1 MGRPVADDDE
11 WEELER
17 SGLLDEAD
25 SGRPM
30 MDGEEVSA
38 VDGEVVREAQGVP
51 APKQP
56 TRSQIALHNLTHLPY
71 RSWCPHCLA
80 ARRPNA
86 SHRRNKSSSGRTVP
100 LFCADYAFIRKPEE
114 DLSTMLVGKIYPSHA
129 VFATVCNK
137 KGPED
142 PAVDRLAEFLKST
155 GIQHLVYKS
164 DQEASIR
171 ATIEK
176 SLERLQKPGEA
187 LAGNDFLQ
195 LVPESSAVGES
206 PSSGKAERA
215 VQSVEDMIRTYL
227 SALESRLQTKVKT
240 DTPVVRWM
248 VEHAASMLNRFTTN
262 PEGLSPY
269 AALHGRNA
277 SERHVEFCEKVFY
290 YVPKKARTK

>member
-56 TRSQIALHNLTHLPY
+56 TKAQIALHNLTHLPY

-114 DLSTMLVGKIYPSHA
+114 D
-129 VFATVCNK
+129 
-137 KGPED
+137 

-176 SLERLQKPGEA
+176 SLERLQKA
-187 LAGNDFLQ
+187 WR
-195 LVPESSAVGES
+195 SAC
-206 PSSGKAERA
+206 
-215 VQSVEDMIRTYL
+215 
-227 SALESRLQTKVKT
+227 
-240 DTPVVRWM
+240 W
-248 VEHAASMLNRFTTN
+248 
-262 PEGLSPY
+262 
-269 AALHGRNA
+269 
-277 SERHVEFCEKVFY
+277 
-290 YVPKKARTK
+290 